1 MRISDWSSD
10 VFSSD
15 LRIRSARGVD
25 KKRAAELVGEAR
37 PVAARYAGDAF
48 VQRAMAEIEY
58 DAENDAEAEAAADR
72 ALALDPGLVPAMLY
86 TGRVLARRAAKNDR
100 ADDWKAAR
108 SWFIRSE
115 EHTSEL
121 QSLMSSSYA

>member
-1 MRISDWSSD
+1 MPY
-10 VFSSD
+10 
-15 LRIRSARGVD
+15 RIRSARGVD
-25 KKRAAELVGEAR
+25 KKMAAELVGEAR

-86 TGRVLARRAAKNDR
+86 KGQIGRA
-100 ADDWKAAR
+100 
-108 SWFIRSE
+108 
-115 EHTSEL
+115 HSEL
-121 QSLMSSSYA
+121 QSLMRISYAVFCLKKKNYRQ

>member
-25 KKRAAELVGEAR
+25 KKMAAELVGEAR

-72 ALALDPGLVPAMLY
+72 A
-86 TGRVLARRAAKNDR
+86 RSEARRAGKEGDSTC
-100 ADDWKAAR
+100 R
-108 SWFIRSE
+108 SRWSPEYSTKQQSNILRL
-115 EHTSEL
+115 HLTPITST
-121 QSLMSSSYA
+121 

>member
-25 KKRAAELVGEAR
+25 KKMAAELVGEAR

-86 TGRVLARRAAKNDR
+86 KGRVLARRAAKNDR
-100 ADDWKAAR
+100 ADDWKAADR
-108 SWFIRSE
+108 KSTRLNYS
-115 EHTSEL
+115 H
-121 QSLMSSSYA
+121 

>member
-1 MRISDWSSD
+1 M
-10 VFSSD
+10 
-15 LRIRSARGVD
+15 
-25 KKRAAELVGEAR
+25 AAELVGEAR

-86 TGRVLARRAAKNDR
+86 KGRVLARRAAKNDR
-100 ADDWKAAR
+100 ADDWTAAR
-108 SWFIRSE
+108 SWFIKANHADPAFALPDRTCVVSGK
-115 EHTSEL
+115 SD
-121 QSLMSSSYA
+121 